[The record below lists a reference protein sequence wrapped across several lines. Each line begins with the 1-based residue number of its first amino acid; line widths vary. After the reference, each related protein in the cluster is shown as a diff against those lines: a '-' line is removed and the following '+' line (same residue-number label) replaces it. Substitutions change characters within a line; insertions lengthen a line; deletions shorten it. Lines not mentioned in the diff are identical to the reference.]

1 MADDATDLTDLFP
14 LHLEL
19 SKALAESKVASS
31 EESDG
36 ASTPSQRPES
46 PSPVSRSRDAS
57 RSFMRRR
64 RSSHGIEKPCRSSN
78 APHQSWAKVHLS
90 FSSRWRDEIVQI
102 LGSSGINLRDEGRSF
117 RVEDC
122 KGRQFNMNLQH
133 HQERSHFP
141 MAIFMKKL
149 GKPAWQELRGPLA
162 SRCGRWT
169 RVPIDAKDG
178 LGPDRMPVMRSKRE
192 ACWPMIE
199 VESATAPL
207 AKNVEQRGYL
217 VDELQDF
224 LQRSSTCA
232 CDVLR
237 GIKPTGPERRMSE
250 VDIEAVRLTTGIT
263 SFHDTEGR
271 HLQVQVGLRCMKPRC
286 AHCSGEC
293 NCAWKD
299 PLLDLLELGAEING
313 RDWKGVTSLLLASGL
328 GHVRMVKFLLE
339 HKADPMLGA
348 DPSGW
353 TPLHEAASRGR
364 PGVVDALLEASS
376 PKHRALL
383 EARVGRHKQYLKATA
398 ALVAAAK
405 GNVDSLQVLIDY
417 RANLDARQED
427 GNTALM
433 LAAAGGHS
441 EACELL
447 VKSGCLVCGGPCA
460 AQRRKEIDAGRPL
473 QGCRGACRDPL
484 HVPLRNK
491 KGESAAM
498 IVRHQMRYH
507 FSFLETHMFLESKGI
522 R

>member
-1 MADDATDLTDLFP
+1 MDRKLTLKRIQCLVVEYSLCRCISGKSYESQETSEDVCVSSFRPVHRVVHWGADGKDRYALSCWYVDTSEEREEALARSPEAADCASVHHELNDWLQWKHKLQGKIELKERALQRQRAEEEEARRREVEREEERRRRAEQQERLRELREEREKQQQEAREQRKAAAAALKSAQQGQSHGRVPKPSLDELPKEPPHFAELRLLEQTLAYCRKLLPKDDTSEKERKPVEYNNPEGSLVIMPKEDRPDEFLFAPPKPRRHEGKVRKRPPTSKMKKTRTEGKQTLSPKPQSMADDATDLTDLFP

-133 HQERSHFP
+133 QERSHFP

-192 ACWPMIE
+192 A
-199 VESATAPL
+199 
-207 AKNVEQRGYL
+207 
-217 VDELQDF
+217 
-224 LQRSSTCA
+224 
-232 CDVLR
+232 
-237 GIKPTGPERRMSE
+237 
-250 VDIEAVRLTTGIT
+250 
-263 SFHDTEGR
+263 
-271 HLQVQVGLRCMKPRC
+271 
-286 AHCSGEC
+286 
-293 NCAWKD
+293 
-299 PLLDLLELGAEING
+299 GA
-313 RDWKGVTSLLLASGL
+313 
-328 GHVRMVKFLLE
+328 
-339 HKADPMLGA
+339 
-348 DPSGW
+348 
-353 TPLHEAASRGR
+353 
-364 PGVVDALLEASS
+364 
-376 PKHRALL
+376 
-383 EARVGRHKQYLKATA
+383 
-398 ALVAAAK
+398 
-405 GNVDSLQVLIDY
+405 
-417 RANLDARQED
+417 
-427 GNTALM
+427 
-433 LAAAGGHS
+433 
-441 EACELL
+441 
-447 VKSGCLVCGGPCA
+447 
-460 AQRRKEIDAGRPL
+460 
-473 QGCRGACRDPL
+473 
-484 HVPLRNK
+484 
-491 KGESAAM
+491 
-498 IVRHQMRYH
+498 
-507 FSFLETHMFLESKGI
+507 
-522 R
+522 

>member
-1 MADDATDLTDLFP
+1 MQEVQQEREEALARSPEAADCASVHHELNDWLQWKHKLQGKIELKERALQRQRAEEEEARRREVEREEERRRRAEQQERLRELREEREKQQQEAREQRKAAAAALKSAQQGQSHGRVPKPSLDELPKEPPHFAELRLLEQTLAYCRKLLPKDDTSEKERKPVEYNNPEGSLVIMPKEDRPDEFLFAPPKPRRHEGKVRKRPPTSKMKKTRTEGKQTLSPKPQSMADDATDLTDLFP

-133 HQERSHFP
+133 QERSHFP

-192 ACWPMIE
+192 A
-199 VESATAPL
+199 
-207 AKNVEQRGYL
+207 
-217 VDELQDF
+217 
-224 LQRSSTCA
+224 
-232 CDVLR
+232 
-237 GIKPTGPERRMSE
+237 
-250 VDIEAVRLTTGIT
+250 
-263 SFHDTEGR
+263 
-271 HLQVQVGLRCMKPRC
+271 
-286 AHCSGEC
+286 
-293 NCAWKD
+293 
-299 PLLDLLELGAEING
+299 GA
-313 RDWKGVTSLLLASGL
+313 
-328 GHVRMVKFLLE
+328 
-339 HKADPMLGA
+339 
-348 DPSGW
+348 
-353 TPLHEAASRGR
+353 
-364 PGVVDALLEASS
+364 
-376 PKHRALL
+376 
-383 EARVGRHKQYLKATA
+383 
-398 ALVAAAK
+398 
-405 GNVDSLQVLIDY
+405 
-417 RANLDARQED
+417 
-427 GNTALM
+427 
-433 LAAAGGHS
+433 
-441 EACELL
+441 
-447 VKSGCLVCGGPCA
+447 
-460 AQRRKEIDAGRPL
+460 
-473 QGCRGACRDPL
+473 
-484 HVPLRNK
+484 
-491 KGESAAM
+491 
-498 IVRHQMRYH
+498 
-507 FSFLETHMFLESKGI
+507 
-522 R
+522 